1 MHCTLEVC
9 VDSTASALA
18 AKRGGADR
26 LELCADLIIGG
37 TTPSPALLRQVKAE
51 TGLPVRALIRPRF
64 GDFCYDRY
72 ELAQMAECAAELVAA
87 GADGIVTGVLTP
99 TGALDTDA
107 LRPIYAAARQAAE
120 KAHRTVDCTLH
131 RAFDVCCDPF
141 AALEAAKQ
149 LGLATILTSG
159 QAVSAPQ
166 GAALLQQLVEAAG
179 QEVEIL
185 VGAGVSAA
193 NIPALAA
200 QTGARAFHLS
210 GKQVLLSVYDPATK
224 ERFEEQVKPI
234 TYGTQSDLLY
244 KRWVEQKRQMVD
256 KLSNGKIGYVHV
268 KGMNS
273 ESFRDTYSELLGRCR
288 EKEAVIVDTRH
299 NGGGWLHEDLAI
311 LLSGELYAKFTPRGQ
326 FIGND
331 PFNRWLKPSCVLMCE
346 DNYSNA
352 HGFPWTYKTLK
363 IGKLIGAPVPG
374 TMTAVWW
381 ETQIDPSIVFG
392 IPQVGMQ
399 DMQGRYLENQQLEPD
414 IEVYNSPESQ
424 LRGEDHQLEEA
435 VKEMLKEVQK

>member
-1 MHCTLEVC
+1 MNYTLEVC

-51 TGLPVRALIRPRF
+51 TGLPVRALLRPRF

-99 TGALDTDA
+99 AGALDTDA

-149 LGLATILTSG
+149 LGLTTILTSG
-159 QAVSAPQ
+159 QAASAPQ
-166 GAALLQQLVEAAG
+166 GAALLRQLVEAAGQEVEAAG

-210 GKQVLLSVYDPATK
+210 GKQVLDSRMTFRREGVPMGLPGFS
-224 ERFEEQVKPI
+224 EFEIWQ
-234 TYGTQSDLLY
+234 T
-244 KRWVEQKRQMVD
+244 
-256 KLSNGKIGYVHV
+256 
-268 KGMNS
+268 S
-273 ESFRDTYSELLGRCR
+273 EANIRAART
-288 EKEAVIVDTRH
+288 
-299 NGGGWLHEDLAI
+299 
-311 LLSGELYAKFTPRGQ
+311 
-326 FIGND
+326 
-331 PFNRWLKPSCVLMCE
+331 VL
-346 DNYSNA
+346 DA
-352 HGFPWTYKTLK
+352 L
-363 IGKLIGAPVPG
+363 
-374 TMTAVWW
+374 
-381 ETQIDPSIVFG
+381 
-392 IPQVGMQ
+392 
-399 DMQGRYLENQQLEPD
+399 
-414 IEVYNSPESQ
+414 
-424 LRGEDHQLEEA
+424 
-435 VKEMLKEVQK
+435 